1 MADGG
6 SYVGRASLDNEPCI
20 IYDGHT
26 HPLIFLENS
35 NSADH
40 DKKCNSCSEPCKDS
54 PMFCCLT
61 CDFTTHFQCGLLPWT
76 LKPEKHLHKLVL
88 KDSLEAHYVDESWY
102 CDSCEGVG
110 DKWACVYYCKGC
122 NYCAEIK
129 CVMQE
134 DLVREKLNLAQY
146 FVIIA
151 AYTCGSGKVISKG
164 LSPEEMQ
171 KYVREAE
178 KKIKPVCFL
187 KDILQSLTRM
197 TKRSS
202 TTFSTAKRSCSRFLI
217 RDDDRIL
224 VDSHLRFDEEFLQLV
239 DKLDSAPLSSLR
251 ESWVG
256 DILVAQ
262 ELAPVYKDLYKKNG
276 DDLTIGSKLSPPEVT
291 VIRAGF
297 RIQFAIDALRK
308 VLRAYVGLRV
318 MKSEDNISQ
327 EI

>member
-134 DLVREKLNLAQY
+134 
-146 FVIIA
+146 
-151 AYTCGSGKVISKG
+151 
-164 LSPEEMQ
+164 
-171 KYVREAE
+171 
-178 KKIKPVCFL
+178 
-187 KDILQSLTRM
+187 
-197 TKRSS
+197 
-202 TTFSTAKRSCSRFLI
+202 
-217 RDDDRIL
+217 
-224 VDSHLRFDEEFLQLV
+224 
-239 DKLDSAPLSSLR
+239 
-251 ESWVG
+251 
-256 DILVAQ
+256 